1 LGLALDESR
10 EDDHVFDDGG
20 LTYVIEKGLYEQV
33 KPIKVDYINTP
44 MGSGFNISS
53 NMPKAASCGSSCS
66 C

>member
-1 LGLALDESR
+1 MALDEPRDGDETFSDR
-10 EDDHVFDDGG
+10 E
-20 LTYVIEKGLYEQV
+20 LKYVIEKELFDRI

-53 NMPKAASCGSSCS
+53 NMPASSGCGSSCS